1 VTATSDIQRTVE
13 RLCELSRKTDANP
26 YAQIEWAEVLEKE
39 QWFTSPELISIEGTE
54 AYDRLSERER
64 KRLSFFEAVNFFS
77 LNIHG
82 EKALIEG
89 LARRLYLKDNDAIS
103 PYLHHFLDEEN
114 QHMACFGGFCTR
126 YAGKIY
132 PDRKIAFPRKYADG
146 EEDFL
151 FFVKVLVFEEIVDVY
166 NARMSRDARLVPLA
180 RAINLM
186 HHRDETRHLAFGRKL
201 VGEMFARCRERWS
214 EATLRGVRE
223 TIGTYL
229 VATWKEYFNP
239 DVYRD
244 AGFDEPYM
252 VREQGLQHP
261 RARERRREISR
272 SCVRHLLGCGVLEEE
287 PAL

>member
-1 VTATSDIQRTVE
+1 MTAARGIERTVE
-13 RLCELSRKTDANP
+13 RLCELSKKSNANP
-26 YAQIEWAEVLEKE
+26 YAEIGWAESLDRE

-54 AYDRLSERER
+54 AYERLGESER

-89 LARRLYLKDNDAIS
+89 LARRLYLKGSDAIS

-114 QHMACFGGFCTR
+114 KHMACFGGFCTR

-132 PDRKIAFPRKYADG
+132 PERKIAFPRQYADG

-151 FFVKVLVFEEIVDVY
+151 FFVKVLVFEEIVDVH
-166 NARMSRDARLVPLA
+166 NARMSRDDRLVPLA

-201 VGEMFARCRERWS
+201 VGAMFERCRERWS

-223 TIGTYL
+223 TVGAHL
-229 VATWKEYFNP
+229 AATWKEYFNP

-244 AGFDEPYM
+244 AGFAEPYR
-252 VREQGLQHP
+252 VREQGFQHP

-272 SCVRHLLGCGVLEEE
+272 SCVRHLLDCGVLEEE